1 MPLSTSAIQASPVG
15 LYRSF
20 EPLLT
25 AEEAAIHLRIH
36 TKTLQKLARA
46 RIVPCIRMG
55 KYWRFHL
62 SALDAW
68 LREQENDP
76 SQPFR
81 VKRQEIDLEVHT

>member
-1 MPLSTSAIQASPVG
+1 MGINESNGDLMGNARPD
-15 LYRSF
+15 F
-20 EPLLT
+20 EPILT

-36 TKTLQKLARA
+36 PKTLQKMARA
-46 RIVPCIRMG
+46 GEVPRIRMG

-68 LREQENDP
+68 VRSLENDC

-81 VKRQEIDLEVHT
+81 VK

>member
-1 MPLSTSAIQASPVG
+1 MG
-15 LYRSF
+15 LNKSNGGLMKNTLPDF
-20 EPLLT
+20 EPILT

-36 TKTLQKLARA
+36 PKTLQKLARA
-46 RIVPCIRMG
+46 GAVPGMRMG

-68 LREQENDP
+68 VRSLENDC

-81 VKRQEIDLEVHT
+81 VK

>member
-1 MPLSTSAIQASPVG
+1 MMQASYAVHSLSCETG
-15 LYRSF
+15 HSF

-25 AEEAAIHLRIH
+25 AEEAAVHLRIH
-36 TKTLQKLARA
+36 TKTLQKLARTGS
-46 RIVPCIRMG
+46 VPSIRMG

-68 LREQENDP
+68 LRARENDP

-81 VKRQEIDLEVHT
+81 VKSTGDGL